1 MRSLPL
7 FLLYNITAIKVNKK
21 AHIYAPKERSIDVP
35 MFCYNILSKFNQQ
48 PFVKQFLII
57 SIMQEKSNPHIIF
70 TSFYLFPKYFS
81 LSD

>member
-1 MRSLPL
+1 MCSLPL
-7 FLLYNITAIKVNKK
+7 LLLYNITAIKVNKK

-35 MFCYNILSKFNQQ
+35 MFCYSFLSKFNQQ

-70 TSFYLFPKYFS
+70 TSFLFISEMFF